1 MPDEAPDGT
10 EATPDEAE
18 ATPDEAEPRPDQPQ
32 SDEGDSLWSS
42 WSRHTTGH
50 VVVAVLIGALAF
62 AMTTQISQNDATDY
76 TSVRGVELVELLK
89 SIDAANERLATQI
102 EDLTATRD
110 DLLSSSQ
117 RSEDAEEQARKRSD
131 ELAILAGSAGATGP
145 GVAVTI
151 DDPDEAVSA
160 NQLLDAVQ
168 ELRDAGAEAIA
179 INGTARVV
187 AQTYFLDDERSIV
200 VGGREVKRPF
210 VIEAIGD
217 PATMSEAVRFRGG
230 LSDRVANVGGKATVE
245 ERDKVTIT
253 ALADVK
259 GPEYA
264 RPRS

>member
-1 MPDEAPDGT
+1 MPET
-10 EATPDEAE
+10 FVS
-18 ATPDEAEPRPDQPQ
+18 RFRR
-32 SDEGDSLWSS
+32 
-42 WSRHTTGH
+42 WSRPTGMH
-50 VVVAVLIGALAF
+50 LLIGGLIAVLGFGMA
-62 AMTTQISQNDATDY
+62 TQFVQDDATDY

-89 SIDAANERLATQI
+89 SIDAANERLGTQI
-102 EDLTATRD
+102 EELTETRD
-110 DLLSSSQ
+110 DLLTSSR
-117 RSEDAEEQARKRSD
+117 RSEDAEKQARERS
-131 ELAILAGSAGATGP
+131 EQLAILAGSAGATGP

-179 INGTARVV
+179 VNGTARVV
-187 AQTYFLDDERSIV
+187 AQTYFLDDERAV
-200 VGGREVKRPF
+200 VIGGREVKRPF

-217 PATMSEAVRFRGG
+217 PDTMAEAVRFRGG
-230 LSDRVANVGGKATVE
+230 LVDRVANVGGKATVV

>member
-1 MPDEAPDGT
+1 MPDAPPK
-10 EATPDEAE
+10 ESWL
-18 ATPDEAEPRPDQPQ
+18 RR
-32 SDEGDSLWSS
+32 
-42 WSRHTTGH
+42 WSRPTGMH
-50 VVVAVLIGALAF
+50 LLMAVLIGVLAF
-62 AMTTQISQNDATDY
+62 AMTTQISQDDATDY

-102 EDLTATRD
+102 DDLTATRN
-110 DLLSSSQ
+110 DLLSSSR
-117 RSEDAEEQARKRSD
+117 RSEDAEKEARKRS
-131 ELAILAGSAGATGP
+131 EQLSILAGSAGATGP
-145 GVAVTI
+145 GVEVTI

-187 AQTYFLDDERSIV
+187 AQTYFLDDEGAIV
-200 VGGREVKRPF
+200 VGGRELKRPF

-217 PATMSEAVRFRGG
+217 PDTMSEAVRFRGG
-230 LSDRVANVGGKATVE
+230 LIDRVANVGGKARVV

-259 GPEYA
+259 SPEYS

>member
-1 MPDEAPDGT
+1 MPESVVS
-10 EATPDEAE
+10 
-18 ATPDEAEPRPDQPQ
+18 RFRR
-32 SDEGDSLWSS
+32 
-42 WSRHTTGH
+42 WSRPTGMH
-50 VVVAVLIGALAF
+50 LLIGGLIAVLGFGMA
-62 AMTTQISQNDATDY
+62 TQFVQDDATDY

-89 SIDAANERLATQI
+89 SIDAANERLGTQI
-102 EDLTATRD
+102 EDLTQTRD

-117 RSEDAEEQARKRSD
+117 RSEDAEEEARKRSD
-131 ELAILAGSAGATGP
+131 QLAILAGSAGATGP
-145 GVAVTI
+145 GVVVTI

-187 AQTYFLDDERSIV
+187 AQTYFLDDEGSVV

-230 LSDRVANVGGKATVE
+230 LIDRVSNAGGKATVE

-264 RPRS
+264 RPTS

>member
-1 MPDEAPDGT
+1 MPESYVS
-10 EATPDEAE
+10 
-18 ATPDEAEPRPDQPQ
+18 RFRR
-32 SDEGDSLWSS
+32 
-42 WSRHTTGH
+42 WSRPTGMH
-50 VVVAVLIGALAF
+50 LLIGGLIAVLGF
-62 AMTTQISQNDATDY
+62 GMSTQFVQDDATDY

-89 SIDAANERLATQI
+89 SIDAANERLGTQI
-102 EDLTATRD
+102 EDLTQTRD
-110 DLLSSSQ
+110 ELLTSSQ
-117 RSEDAEEQARKRSD
+117 RSEDAEEEARKRSD
-131 ELAILAGSAGATGP
+131 QLAILAGSAGATGP
-145 GVAVTI
+145 GVVVTI

-187 AQTYFLDDERSIV
+187 AQTYFLDDEGTLI

-217 PATMSEAVRFRGG
+217 PGTMSEAVRFRGG
-230 LSDRVANVGGKATVE
+230 LIDRVSNAGGKATVE

-253 ALADVK
+253 ALADVQ

-264 RPRS
+264 RPTS

>member
-1 MPDEAPDGT
+1 MPETFAS
-10 EATPDEAE
+10 
-18 ATPDEAEPRPDQPQ
+18 RFRR
-32 SDEGDSLWSS
+32 
-42 WSRHTTGH
+42 WSRPTGMH
-50 VVVAVLIGALAF
+50 LLIGGLIAVLGFGMA
-62 AMTTQISQNDATDY
+62 TQFVQDDATDY

-89 SIDAANERLATQI
+89 SIDAANERLGTQI
-102 EDLTATRD
+102 EDLTQTRD
-110 DLLSSSQ
+110 ELLSSTR
-117 RSEDAEEQARKRSD
+117 RSEDAEEEARKRSD
-131 ELAILAGSAGATGP
+131 QLAILAGSAGATGP

-187 AQTYFLDDERSIV
+187 AQTYFLDDEGSVV

-230 LSDRVANVGGKATVE
+230 LIDRVSNAGGKATVE

-264 RPRS
+264 RPTS

>member
-1 MPDEAPDGT
+1 MLDNQVS
-10 EATPDEAE
+10 
-18 ATPDEAEPRPDQPQ
+18 RFRR
-32 SDEGDSLWSS
+32 
-42 WSRHTTGH
+42 WSRPTGMH
-50 VVVAVLIGALAF
+50 VLVSLLIGALAF
-62 AMTTQISQNDATDY
+62 GMTTQIAQDDATDF

-102 EDLTATRD
+102 DDLTTTRD
-110 DLLSSSQ
+110 NLLSSSQ
-117 RSEDAEEQARKRSD
+117 RSEDAEKQARKRS
-131 ELAILAGSAGATGP
+131 EQLAILAGSAGATGP

-151 DDPDEAVSA
+151 EDPDEAVSA

-187 AQTYFLDDERSIV
+187 AQTYFLDDDRVIV
-200 VGGREVKRPF
+200 VGGSELKRPF

-217 PATMSEAVRFRGG
+217 PDTMAEAVRFRGG
-230 LSDRVANVGGKATVE
+230 LIDRVANVGGKATVT
-245 ERDKVTIT
+245 ERTKVTIT
-253 ALADVK
+253 ALADIK

>member
-1 MPDEAPDGT
+1 MPESFVS
-10 EATPDEAE
+10 
-18 ATPDEAEPRPDQPQ
+18 RFRCWSQP
-32 SDEGDSLWSS
+32 
-42 WSRHTTGH
+42 TGMH
-50 VVVAVLIGALAF
+50 LLIAGLVGVLAF
-62 AMTTQISQNDATDY
+62 AMTIQFGQDDATDY

-89 SIDAANERLATQI
+89 SIDAANERLGTQI
-102 EDLTATRD
+102 DDLTQTRD
-110 DLLSSSQ
+110 ALLSSSR
-117 RSEDAEEQARKRSD
+117 RSEDAEEQARERS
-131 ELAILAGSAGATGP
+131 EQLGILAGSAGATGP

-168 ELRDAGAEAIA
+168 ELRDSGAEAIA

-187 AQTYFLDDERSIV
+187 AQTYFLDDEGGIV
-200 VGGREVKRPF
+200 VGGREVSRPF

-230 LSDRVANVGGKATVE
+230 LIDRVSNVGGKATVA
-245 ERDKVTIT
+245 ERDKLTIT

-264 RPRS
+264 RPTS

>member
-1 MPDEAPDGT
+1 MPESYVS
-10 EATPDEAE
+10 
-18 ATPDEAEPRPDQPQ
+18 RFRR
-32 SDEGDSLWSS
+32 
-42 WSRHTTGH
+42 WSRPTGMH
-50 VVVAVLIGALAF
+50 LLIGGLIGVLGF
-62 AMTTQISQNDATDY
+62 GMVTQFGQDDATDY

-89 SIDAANERLATQI
+89 SIDAANERLGTQI
-102 EDLTATRD
+102 EDLTQTRD

-117 RSEDAEEQARKRSD
+117 RSEDAEKEARQRSEQ
-131 ELAILAGSAGATGP
+131 LAILAGSAGATGP
-145 GVAVTI
+145 GVVVTI
-151 DDPDEAVSA
+151 ADPDEAVSA

-210 VIEAIGD
+210 AIEAIGD

-230 LSDRVANVGGKATVE
+230 LIDRVSNVGGKATVA

-253 ALADVK
+253 ALADAK
-259 GPEYA
+259 GPENA

>member
-1 MPDEAPDGT
+1 MPDDPET
-10 EATPDEAE
+10 ES
-18 ATPDEAEPRPDQPQ
+18 R
-32 SDEGDSLWSS
+32 LRR
-42 WSRHTTGH
+42 WSRPTGMH
-50 VVVAVLIGALAF
+50 VVVAVLIGGLAF
-62 AMTTQISQNDATDY
+62 AMTTQVAQDDATDY

-102 EDLTATRD
+102 DDLTATRN
-110 DLLSSSQ
+110 DLLSSSE
-117 RSEDAEEQARKRSD
+117 RSKDAEKEARKRS
-131 ELAILAGSAGATGP
+131 EQLAILAGSAGATGP

-179 INGTARVV
+179 INGTSRVV
-187 AQTYFLDDERSIV
+187 AQTYFLDDDGAIV
-200 VGGREVKRPF
+200 VGGRELKRPF

-217 PATMSEAVRFRGG
+217 PDTMAEAVRFRGG
-230 LSDRVANVGGKATVE
+230 LIDRVTNVGGTAKVVK
-245 ERDKVTIT
+245 RDKVTIT

-264 RPRS
+264 RPTS

>member
-1 MPDEAPDGT
+1 ML
-10 EATPDEAE
+10 
-18 ATPDEAEPRPDQPQ
+18 DQQ
-32 SDEGDSLWSS
+32 MSRFRR
-42 WSRHTTGH
+42 WSRPTGMH
-50 VVVAVLIGALAF
+50 VLVSLLIGALAF
-62 AMTTQISQNDATDY
+62 GMTTQIAQDDATDF

-102 EDLTATRD
+102 DDLTATRD

-117 RSEDAEEQARKRSD
+117 RSEDAEKQARKRS
-131 ELAILAGSAGATGP
+131 EQLAILAGSAGATGP

-151 DDPDEAVSA
+151 EDPDEAVSA

-187 AQTYFLDDERSIV
+187 EQTYFLDDDRVIV
-200 VGGREVKRPF
+200 VGGSELKRPF

-217 PATMSEAVRFRGG
+217 PDTMAEAVRFRGG
-230 LSDRVANVGGKATVE
+230 LIDRVANVGGKATVT
-245 ERDKVTIT
+245 ERTKVTIT
-253 ALADVK
+253 ALADIK

>member
-1 MPDEAPDGT
+1 MPET
-10 EATPDEAE
+10 FVS
-18 ATPDEAEPRPDQPQ
+18 RFRR
-32 SDEGDSLWSS
+32 
-42 WSRHTTGH
+42 WSRSAGMHLLIGGLI
-50 VVVAVLIGALAF
+50 AVLGFGMA
-62 AMTTQISQNDATDY
+62 TQFVQDDATDY

-89 SIDAANERLATQI
+89 SIDAANERLGTQI
-102 EDLTATRD
+102 EDLTQTRD
-110 DLLSSSQ
+110 ELLSSTR
-117 RSEDAEEQARKRSD
+117 RSEDAEEEARKRSD
-131 ELAILAGSAGATGP
+131 QLAILAGSVGATGP

-187 AQTYFLDDERSIV
+187 AQTYFLDDEGSVV

-217 PATMSEAVRFRGG
+217 PPTMSEAVRFRGG
-230 LSDRVANVGGKATVE
+230 LIDRVSNAGGKATVE

-264 RPRS
+264 RPTS

>member
-1 MPDEAPDGT
+1 ML
-10 EATPDEAE
+10 
-18 ATPDEAEPRPDQPQ
+18 DQQ
-32 SDEGDSLWSS
+32 MSRFRR
-42 WSRHTTGH
+42 WSRPTGMH
-50 VVVAVLIGALAF
+50 VLVSLLIGALAF
-62 AMTTQISQNDATDY
+62 GMTTQIAQDDATDF

-102 EDLTATRD
+102 DDLTATRD

-117 RSEDAEEQARKRSD
+117 RSEDAEKQARKRS
-131 ELAILAGSAGATGP
+131 EQLAILAGSAGATGP

-151 DDPDEAVSA
+151 EDPDEAVSA

-187 AQTYFLDDERSIV
+187 AQTYFLDDDRVIV
-200 VGGREVKRPF
+200 VGGSELKRPF

-217 PATMSEAVRFRGG
+217 PDTMAEAVRFRGG
-230 LSDRVANVGGKATVE
+230 LIDRVANVGGKATVT
-245 ERDKVTIT
+245 ERTKVTIT
-253 ALADVK
+253 ALADIK

>member
-1 MPDEAPDGT
+1 MPDT
-10 EATPDEAE
+10 ESSGASPAS
-18 ATPDEAEPRPDQPQ
+18 PPR
-32 SDEGDSLWSS
+32 E
-42 WSRHTTGH
+42 SRLRRWTRPTGMQ
-50 VVVAVLIGALAF
+50 VVMAVLIGSLAF
-62 AMTTQISQNDATDY
+62 AMTTQIGQDDATDY

-89 SIDAANERLATQI
+89 TIDAANERLGTQI
-102 EDLTATRD
+102 DDLTETRD
-110 DLLSSSQ
+110 DLLTSSR
-117 RSEDAEEQARKRSD
+117 RSEDAEKEARKRS
-131 ELAILAGSAGATGP
+131 EQLAILAGSAGATGP

-168 ELRDAGAEAIA
+168 ELRDAGAEAIVV
-179 INGTARVV
+179 NGTARVV

-200 VGGREVKRPF
+200 IGGREVKRPF

-217 PATMSEAVRFRGG
+217 PDTMSEAVRFRGG
-230 LSDRVANVGGKATVE
+230 LVDRVANVGGEATVVK
-245 ERDKVTIT
+245 RDKVTIT